1 MNIKASKIMNKVT
14 SSTNSKTN
22 TNIKTSKIM
31 KEVFKSIPNYE
42 GIYEVSNL
50 GRVKSFYM
58 NKETILKSPIDKA
71 GYHLLRLSKGGV
83 AKTYKVH
90 QLVAMAFLGHTPCG
104 YKAVVNHIDFDKL
117 NNNANNLEIVTSR
130 QNSNQR
136 HIKSS
141 SKYTGVVW
149 VKNNQKWKSQIR
161 INGEVISLG
170 HFDDE
175 LLASDAYQVAL
186 INSDLFDG
194 DKKLFRTGVKETL
207 LAMIN

>member
-71 GYHLLRLSKGGV
+71 VKQVIIYYVYL
-83 AKTYKVH
+83 KV
-90 QLVAMAFLGHTPCG
+90 V
-104 YKAVVNHIDFDKL
+104 
-117 NNNANNLEIVTSR
+117 
-130 QNSNQR
+130 
-136 HIKSS
+136 
-141 SKYTGVVW
+141 
-149 VKNNQKWKSQIR
+149 
-161 INGEVISLG
+161 
-170 HFDDE
+170 
-175 LLASDAYQVAL
+175 
-186 INSDLFDG
+186 
-194 DKKLFRTGVKETL
+194 
-207 LAMIN
+207 

>member
-1 MNIKASKIMNKVT
+1 
-14 SSTNSKTN
+14 
-22 TNIKTSKIM
+22 
-31 KEVFKSIPNYE
+31 
-42 GIYEVSNL
+42 
-50 GRVKSFYM
+50 
-58 NKETILKSPIDKA
+58 
-71 GYHLLRLSKGGV
+71 
-83 AKTYKVH
+83 
-90 QLVAMAFLGHTPCG
+90 MAFLGHTPCG